1 MKLKKEY
8 LDYSEDHV
16 LRSFVQETMLLRNQP
31 LVIPLSSVKP
41 SFHEIKSYI
50 FERSYVTDVLGL
62 DIPLNESYPYTPSFE
77 RRIIQEQLLMEGF
90 FSDILQKGKDMLI
103 SAKEGIKKFGEEA
116 WSVLQGFYLAIKEGK
131 AETLFRAIA
140 GDIIKSIYMPIKKAL
155 TFLVEKLPEWNMP
168 TFADWAQKGMDFLKK
183 IKDGMMSA
191 KGWKKVA
198 MASGVAIGLKLLWG
212 KIGDWIDELKAMV
225 GGDFGDTTGLD
236 LALSEGEDTSGN
248 SKVQKIIEF
257 LKDSLKGAI
266 KGAFGGEVKDLI
278 KKVAMAPSIA
288 SWWTAA
294 KAAAGGA
301 ALVADAIGGAT
312 KKFVDDHE
320 EGQRIKKGTTAKEQN
335 EALLRQIIR
344 EALLREAM
352 A

>member
-168 TFADWAQKGMDFLKK
+168 SFADWAQKGMDFLKK

-257 LKDSLKGAI
+257 LKDLSLI
-266 KGAFGGEVKDLI
+266 HI
-278 KKVAMAPSIA
+278 
-288 SWWTAA
+288 
-294 KAAAGGA
+294 
-301 ALVADAIGGAT
+301 
-312 KKFVDDHE
+312 
-320 EGQRIKKGTTAKEQN
+320 
-335 EALLRQIIR
+335 
-344 EALLREAM
+344 
-352 A
+352 